1 MFYIRCVRAIKPRIT
16 QEAQTM
22 NQFQSLSARRDN
34 IRNIKTIDEVVEA
47 RIETQI
53 DQMEGKLTFTRW
65 WALDEMILAKA
76 ASVLTRVAYEA
87 LEAGEFPKWRFV
99 DFHSTLNGFPCLMV
113 QNLLYYKGPVLD
125 PLHDSLKRLDATLN
139 TTCVS
144 WNIVGL
150 NSHPVLPEAPVEAEA
165 A

>member
-1 MFYIRCVRAIKPRIT
+1 
-16 QEAQTM
+16 M
-22 NQFQSLSARRDN
+22 NKFSALAARRND

-47 RIETQI
+47 RIETQGDWI
-53 DQMEGKLTFTRW
+53 EDKLTFDQF

-87 LEAGEFPKWRFV
+87 LEAGEFPKWRFA
-99 DFHSTLNGFPCLMV
+99 DFHGTLNGHPSLMV

-139 TTCVS
+139 GTCVT